1 MSGVRRSVVRERMG
15 SGGPRGLQIL
25 LSGADRVRG
34 GFDSHTFPP
43 LLCAAL
49 IGAACLAPAAVA
61 ADLPARV
68 DADSVAAP
76 ADTTA
81 ARAAAPGAP
90 ADAAAAAPADTA
102 AVRAPAPPRR
112 TPAAPAPFSE
122 PRWVMLRSAVLPGW
136 GQAYNRQ
143 WLKAAAVAAVEL
155 GIAYRIYDDLKVL
168 DDLDAQ
174 AAAATA
180 AGDPALQNELAL
192 RYNDRLDTMVARQW
206 LLAGVIVYAL
216 LDAYVD
222 AHFRGFDVDFD
233 TDPALPADAEAAPR
247 LRAGLRWSF

>member
-1 MSGVRRSVVRERMG
+1 MG

-43 LLCAAL
+43 LLPAAL
-49 IGAACLAPAAVA
+49 IGAAACFAFAG
-61 ADLPARV
+61 
-68 DADSVAAP
+68 AAP
-76 ADTTA
+76 ARASLVD
-81 ARAAAPGAP
+81 AAAP
-90 ADAAAAAPADTA
+90 DTA
-102 AVRAPAPPRR
+102 ATAAPDTLAGAAVRPPAPPRR
-112 TPAAPAPFSE
+112 TAPEPTGGFSE

-143 WLKAAAVAAVEL
+143 WLKALAVAAVEA
-155 GIAYRIYDDLKVL
+155 GMAYRIWDDNRVL

-174 AAAATA
+174 AAAAAA
-180 AGDPALQNELAL
+180 AGDLALQNELAL

-206 LLAGVIVYAL
+206 LLGGVIVYAL

-222 AHFRGFDVDFD
+222 AHFRGFDVEFD
-233 TDPALPADAEAAPR
+233 TDPALPAGAAGASR
-247 LRAGLRWSF
+247 VRAGLRWTF